1 MPDDKNNR
9 RNVDKTTR
17 NFLITSSAE
26 IDALA
31 SHVLARYL
39 LSTFHFQPRRGDL
52 PSPAIVKIVEKK
64 FPVPL
69 SKFHGFA
76 YPTLVVAIT
85 HASPNYRGIS
95 LYFGDAGVRYF

>member
-1 MPDDKNNR
+1 MPDGSSR
-9 RNVDKTTR
+9 RSVDKTTR

-26 IDALA
+26 IDALT

-39 LSTFHFQPRRGDL
+39 LS
-52 PSPAIVKIVEKK
+52 SPTSSLGEATSSLAIVKIVEKI
-64 FPVPL
+64 PGPTL
-69 SKFHGFA
+69 KFHGFA
-76 YPTLVVAIT
+76 SPTLVVAIT